1 MRKLRKRISAALI
14 IAALLVAVLAGVAVH
29 FRPHLGYIAGEY
41 LGLYT
46 QKMTV
51 AECYVET
58 FQKSTDELKSDSRV
72 KFDQSLLLVN
82 TEYTLSN
89 DFDPDLKEYKT
100 SGVIMNACI
109 LDAYSSLSAAVSEKT
124 GQPLYVLSS
133 VRSADEQSKLYS
145 QDPDTAVPSGASEHQ
160 TGLGL
165 DVYTKNYAGEGFIK
179 SDAGQFINSCSWQY
193 GFIVRY
199 PSYGKG
205 QTGVKFEPWHIRYV
219 GQPHAKVI
227 YNNHL
232 TLEKYISSLNPDEW
246 YSIDGYLVSR
256 QKDGDTLSLPK
267 NFSEAVISP
276 DNTGYI
282 IITAKEA

>member
-1 MRKLRKRISAALI
+1 MRKLRKRISSALI
-14 IAALLVAVLAGVAVH
+14 AAALLVAVVAGVAVH

-58 FQKSTDELKSDSRV
+58 SQKTTEELKKDSRV
-72 KFDQSLLLVN
+72 RFDQSLMLVN
-82 TEYTLSN
+82 TAYSLSG
-89 DFDPDLKEYKT
+89 DFDPELEEYKH
-100 SGVIMNACI
+100 SGVIMNACM
-109 LDAYSSLSAAVSEKT
+109 LEAYSSLSAAVSEKT

-145 QDPDTAVPSGASEHQ
+145 QDPDTAVPAGASEHQ

-165 DVYTKNYAGEGFIK
+165 DVYTKNYSGEGFIK
-179 SDAGQFINSCSWQY
+179 SDAGQFVNSYSWQY
-193 GFIVRY
+193 GFIMRY

-205 QTGVKFEPWHIRYV
+205 ETKVKFEPWHIRYV

-232 TLEKYISSLNPDEW
+232 TLEKYIDSLKPDEW

-256 QKDGDTLSLPK
+256 QAQGDTLNMPTS
-267 NFSEAVISP
+267 FAEAVISP
-276 DNTGYI
+276 DNTGYV
-282 IITAKEA
+282 IITVKEN